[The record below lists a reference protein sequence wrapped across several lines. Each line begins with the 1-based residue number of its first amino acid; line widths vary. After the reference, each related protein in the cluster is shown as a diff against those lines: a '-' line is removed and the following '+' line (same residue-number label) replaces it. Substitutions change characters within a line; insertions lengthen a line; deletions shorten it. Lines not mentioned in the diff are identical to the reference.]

1 MGHDP
6 NALIAEEKKLRTL
19 RRLVDLTTALLY
31 QSNLSL
37 DEAQRLVA
45 ACRQRAL
52 ELFPDKGETYELIYG
67 TRFQRILIERF
78 HLQ

>member
-52 ELFPDKGETYELIYG
+52 ELFPDKGETYELIYAS
-67 TRFQRILIERF
+67 RFKRILTERF
-78 HLQ
+78 RLQ